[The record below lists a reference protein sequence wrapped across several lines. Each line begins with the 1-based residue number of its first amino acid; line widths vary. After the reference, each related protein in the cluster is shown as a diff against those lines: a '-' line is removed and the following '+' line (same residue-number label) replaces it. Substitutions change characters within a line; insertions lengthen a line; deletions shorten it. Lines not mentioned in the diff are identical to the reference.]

1 MPDPDSTATVADDV
15 GAWIEAN
22 WSAEMLLGDWWRR
35 LFDAGYS
42 FPTWP
47 QGMGGFGATPSQAN
61 AVAAALGSA
70 GVIGPPVGNG
80 PNMGGPTLLRH
91 GTDDQQQQFVPAMA
105 RGETQWCQLFSEPG
119 AGSDL
124 ASLATRAE
132 ADGDEFVV
140 SGQKVWNSRADV
152 SEVGM
157 LLCRTN
163 PDQPKHRG
171 LTFVMIDMRQP
182 GIEVR
187 PLVQMN
193 GASEFCE
200 VFLTDA
206 RARLADVIGNVDDGW
221 NVARTTL
228 IHERASAAA
237 GKRRGLVS
245 VDAGGMSGNL
255 GRSVGE
261 LVEQS
266 KRAAADPRRR
276 WELLLNSRTMLA
288 LAKQHGVHEH
298 PALRDRLMRYYI
310 HSEVYRLNG
319 QRARDWAKSGK
330 PAPDGSMMKLDLAM
344 LAHESRDLSLSVVG
358 AEGMLAGPD
367 AGEHGRVQRAALSSF
382 VPSLGGGTNEI
393 QRNILGE
400 RNLGLPREPGSD
412 NDLAFKDL
420 RRS

>member
-1 MPDPDSTATVADDV
+1 MVLADTALADTVD
-15 GAWIEAN
+15 AWIDDN
-22 WSAEMLLGDWWRR
+22 WSTDLELGEWWRR

-47 QGMGGFGATPSQAN
+47 AGLGGFGASPTQAHTVTSRL
-61 AVAAALGSA
+61 ASA
-70 GVIGPPVGNG
+70 GVIGPPTGNG

-91 GTDDQQQQFVPAMA
+91 ATVEQRQRFVPPMA

-124 ASLATRAE
+124 ASLATRADV
-132 ADGDEFVV
+132 DGDQFVI

-157 LLCRTN
+157 LLCRTD
-163 PDQPKHRG
+163 PAQPKHRG
-171 LTFVMIDMRQP
+171 LTFVMIDMLQP
-182 GIEVR
+182 GVEVR

-200 VFLTDA
+200 VFLSDA
-206 RARLADVIGNVDDGW
+206 RARLVDVIGTVGDGW

-228 IHERASAAA
+228 THERASAAA

-245 VDAGGMSGNL
+245 VDAGAMSGNL
-255 GRSVGE
+255 GRPVGE
-261 LVEQS
+261 LIEES
-266 KRAAADPRRR
+266 RRAAEDPRRR
-276 WELLLNSRTMLA
+276 WELLLNSRTMISLA
-288 LAKQHGVHEH
+288 EQSGVLDQ
-298 PALRDRLMRYYI
+298 PALRDRLMRYYV
-310 HSEVYRLNG
+310 HGEVYRLNG
-319 QRARDWAKSGK
+319 QRARDWAKSGR
-330 PAPDGSMMKLDLAM
+330 PAPDGSMMKLDLAR
-344 LAHESRDLSLSVVG
+344 LAHESRDLSLSLVG
-358 AEGMLAGPD
+358 AEGMLAGAD
-367 AGEHGRVQRAALSSF
+367 ARQHGRVQRAALSSF

-412 NDLAFKDL
+412 NDVPFKDL